1 MNKYEAIVMFYPD
14 VDAEKRESHFE
25 RLKNIITEAGTI
37 SNIDEWG
44 NRKLAYEIQYYKEA
58 YYVLVEFE
66 AEPEA
71 IKEFDRI
78 AKIQDSVM
86 RHMIVRVDE

>member
-25 RLKNIITEAGTI
+25 RLKNIISEAGTI
-37 SNIDEWG
+37 TNIDEWG
-44 NRKLAYEIQYYKEA
+44 SRKLAYEIEYYQEA
-58 YYVLVEFE
+58 HYILVEFD
-66 AEPEA
+66 AEPSA

-78 AKIQDSVM
+78 ARILETVM

>member
-14 VDAEKRESHFE
+14 VDVEKREAHFE
-25 RLKNIITEAGTI
+25 RLKNIISEAGTI
-37 SNIDEWG
+37 NNIDEWG
-44 NRKLAYEIQYYKEA
+44 SRKLAYEIEYYQEA
-58 YYVLVEFE
+58 YYILVEFD
-66 AEPEA
+66 AEPTI

-78 AKIQDSVM
+78 ARIQDSVM